1 MKHAL
6 DALREALPIVAT
18 LLGEGQAHILAG
30 VGIKAPARQASD
42 YRAAKALSERDVTE
56 SGPFDDTD
64 RAIVQVC
71 RDPVLTVGAEQV
83 LAAAA
88 GLGVDS
94 TRFARYADRRWGPE
108 WMRSANGR
116 HQVLDEIE
124 RYRNDPEGFAD
135 KIDANLNLPDK
146 PA

>member
-1 MKHAL
+1 MKHVL
-6 DALREALPIVAT
+6 DVLRDALPVVAT
-18 LLGEGQAHILAG
+18 LRGEGPVHIPAG
-30 VGIKAPARQASD
+30 VGIKAQARQAAD
-42 YRAAKALSERDVTE
+42 DRAARGLSERGVTE
-56 SGPFDDTD
+56 SGPFDGTD
-64 RAIVQVC
+64 RAIVPAC
-71 RDPVLTVGAEQV
+71 PDPALTAGAEQV

-88 GLGVDS
+88 GLGVDAA
-94 TRFARYADRRWGPE
+94 RFARYADRRWGPE

-135 KIDANLNLPDK
+135 KIDAHLNLPGK

>member
-6 DALREALPIVAT
+6 DVLREALPIVAT
-18 LLGEGQAHILAG
+18 PRAEGQVHIPAG
-30 VGIKAPARQASD
+30 VGIKAPARQVAD
-42 YRAAKALSERDVTE
+42 DRAAKALSEHGVTE

-64 RAIVQVC
+64 RAIVQAC
-71 RDPVLTVGAEQV
+71 PDPALTDGAEQV
-83 LAAAA
+83 FAAAA
-88 GLGVDS
+88 GLGVDAA
-94 TRFARYADRRWGPE
+94 RFARYADRRWGPE

-135 KIDANLNLPDK
+135 KIDAHLNLPGK

>member
-6 DALREALPIVAT
+6 DILRDALPVVAT
-18 LLGEGQAHILAG
+18 LPGEGEAHIPAG
-30 VGIKAPARQASD
+30 VGIKVPARQVAD
-42 YRAAKALSERDVTE
+42 DRAARSLSECGVKE
-56 SGPFDDTD
+56 SGPFDDTE
-64 RAIVQVC
+64 RAMVQAC
-71 RDPVLTVGAEQV
+71 LDPVLAVGAEQV

-88 GLGVDS
+88 GLGVD
-94 TRFARYADRRWGPE
+94 TARFARYADRRWGPG
-108 WMRSANGR
+108 WMRNANDR

-135 KIDANLNLPDK
+135 KIDAHLNLPGK

>member
-6 DALREALPIVAT
+6 DVLRGALPVVAAPP
-18 LLGEGQAHILAG
+18 GEGQVNIPAG
-30 VGIKAPARQASD
+30 VGIKAPARQVAD
-42 YRAAKALSERDVTE
+42 DRAASGLCERGVTE
-56 SGPFDDTD
+56 SRPFDGTD
-64 RAIVQVC
+64 RAIVQAC
-71 RDPVLTVGAEQV
+71 PDPALTVGAEQV

-88 GLGVDS
+88 GLGVDAE
-94 TRFARYADRRWGPE
+94 RFERYADRRWGPE

-116 HQVLDEIE
+116 HQALDEIE

-135 KIDANLNLPDK
+135 KIDAHLNLPGK

>member
-6 DALREALPIVAT
+6 DALRDTLPVAAT
-18 LLGEGQAHILAG
+18 LCGEKPVHIAAG
-30 VGIKAPARQASD
+30 AGIKAPARLVAD
-42 YRAAKALSERDVTE
+42 YRAPKDLSERGLTE
-56 SGPFDDTD
+56 SGPVDGTD
-64 RAIVQVC
+64 RAIVQA
-71 RDPVLTVGAEQV
+71 RPDLALTAGAEQV

-88 GLGVDS
+88 GLGVDAA
-94 TRFARYADRRWGPE
+94 RFESYADRRWGPE

-124 RYRNDPEGFAD
+124 RYRNDPEGLVD
-135 KIDANLNLPDK
+135 KIDAHLNLTGK

>member
-18 LLGEGQAHILAG
+18 LPGEGQAHIPAG
-30 VGIKAPARQASD
+30 VGIKALARQVAD
-42 YRAAKALSERDVTE
+42 YRAEKSLSERGVNE
-56 SGPFDDTD
+56 SGPFDDTES
-64 RAIVQVC
+64 AIVQAC
-71 RDPVLTVGAEQV
+71 PDPALTVDAEQV

-88 GLGVDS
+88 GLGVDV
-94 TRFARYADRRWGPE
+94 TRFERYADRRWGPE

-135 KIDANLNLPDK
+135 KIDTHLNLPGK

>member
-6 DALREALPIVAT
+6 DALRDTLPVVAT
-18 LLGEGQAHILAG
+18 LPGEGQVHIAAG
-30 VGIKAPARQASD
+30 AGIKAPARLVAD
-42 YRAAKALSERDVTE
+42 YRAAKGLSERGVTE

-64 RAIVQVC
+64 RAIVQA
-71 RDPVLTVGAEQV
+71 RPDPALTAGAEQV
-83 LAAAA
+83 LAAEV
-88 GLGVDS
+88 GLGVDAV
-94 TRFARYADRRWGPE
+94 RFERYADRRWGAE

-135 KIDANLNLPDK
+135 KIDAHLNLPGK